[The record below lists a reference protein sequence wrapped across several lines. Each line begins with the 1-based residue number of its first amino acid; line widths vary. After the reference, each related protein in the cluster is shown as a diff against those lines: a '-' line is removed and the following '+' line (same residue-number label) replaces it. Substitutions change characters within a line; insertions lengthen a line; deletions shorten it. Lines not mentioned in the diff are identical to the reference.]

1 MLVMEMTLNHSIE
14 LLGKSVDVTLS
25 ENARNALSRRI
36 KPLAV
41 EMELYFSCL
50 IRKQVRF
57 TDAGNGVDEKP
68 SLEAR
73 LNDRMRIRFRPV
85 MTKVCGKDYEGDEP
99 PLTDFPITNTKAYI
113 PHWLKI
119 DYRNDAWVGEFGYR
133 AKNYSRSVDR

>member
-1 MLVMEMTLNHSIE
+1 MLVMETTLNHSIE

-25 ENARNALSRRI
+25 EAARKALSRRT
-36 KPLAV
+36 KPLAI

-57 TDAGNGVDEKP
+57 SDISPNISNSAEPKTP
-68 SLEAR
+68 LEAR
-73 LNDRMRIRFRPV
+73 LNDHMRIRFRPV

-113 PHWLKI
+113 PHWLRI
-119 DYRNDAWVGEFGYR
+119 DYQKDAWVGEFGYR
-133 AKNYSRSVDR
+133 SKN

>member
-14 LLGKSVDVTLS
+14 LFGKSVDVTLS
-25 ENARNALSRRI
+25 ETARNALSRRT

-57 TDAGNGVDEKP
+57 TDVSNNTDKKTTP
-68 SLEAR
+68 EAR

-85 MTKVCGKDYEGDEP
+85 MTKACGKDYEGDEP
-99 PLTDFPITNTKAYI
+99 PLTDFPITNAKAYI
-113 PHWLKI
+113 PHWLRI
-119 DYRNDAWVGEFGYR
+119 DYRKDTWVGEFGYR
-133 AKNYSRSVDR
+133 SRN

>member
-14 LLGKSVDVTLS
+14 LLGKSVDVTIS
-25 ENARNALSRRI
+25 EAARNALSRRT

-57 TDAGNGVDEKP
+57 TDAGNSVDEKSP
-68 SLEAR
+68 LETR

-85 MTKVCGKDYEGDEP
+85 MTKACGKDYEGDEP

-113 PHWLKI
+113 PHWLNI
-119 DYRNDAWVGEFGYR
+119 DYKNDAWVGNFGYR
-133 AKNYSRSVDR
+133 SKNYSRLVDR